1 MNCRNAFIARAV
13 ISAMLL
19 VGIGPVRGF
28 QEPYREA
35 YRDFWIGDIASTP
48 SGRMIP
54 VHLQPDGFSSF
65 LVQVL
70 APAELQQD
78 LRWDILPA
86 VHGVNVHIA
95 GIPDQPDI
103 PIGLSLRAQYQGR
116 GIQRHFTIDP
126 PPPPPEELAALD
138 PGPVEPPSPV
148 CPVLAIRP
156 PGTLRENVS
165 RLLMECGT
173 APGGW
178 YTAGSDEDSFVDWKI
193 ADPLVLSADN
203 QNGLQGLLELLYAHF
218 GLQGLPSPG
227 QSAIDIY
234 STGQTHDQ

>member
-1 MNCRNAFIARAV
+1 MNGGTAIGVFVAA
-13 ISAMLL
+13 AMVLPGL
-19 VGIGPVRGF
+19 VHGF
-28 QEPYREA
+28 QDPFRTA
-35 YRDFWIGDIASTP
+35 YRDFWIGEMI
-48 SGRMIP
+48 SGPAGRQVP
-54 VHLQPDGFSSF
+54 VHLEPDGFSSF
-65 LVQVL
+65 LLQVL
-70 APAELQQD
+70 APRELQQD
-78 LRWDILPA
+78 LRWDIDPA
-86 VHGVNVHIA
+86 SHGVIVRIA

-126 PPPPPEELAALD
+126 PPPTPEELAALD
-138 PGPVEPPSPV
+138 PEPAEPPPPI

-165 RLLMECGT
+165 RLLMECGSE
-173 APGGW
+173 PGGW
-178 YTAGSDEDSFVDWKI
+178 YTAGSNEESFVDWKI
-193 ADPLVLSADN
+193 TDPLVLAADN

-227 QSAIDIY
+227 QFAIDFY